1 MQYHSLGRCA
11 TLLGGPARLRKPLPQ
26 HRPVLAIIA
35 AISVL
40 LAGIVPA
47 SPVSAASSAPVLA
60 VYYAWY
66 SLPSW
71 DPNKIS
77 DLPAT
82 PYNSADTATIQRQ
95 VTEAQAAGIDAFEV
109 DWYGPSDPDHIDQR
123 LQTLLSVAH
132 GTGFQVTAY
141 VDLNLI
147 TSEGTLINDLT
158 YLQRYYDDPSWFHIN
173 GKPFVAFYHTQR
185 FDVLTWERIFAQV
198 DPNHQVTWMGEGID
212 ASYLAVFDGIHPFS
226 IAWSPNPAAQLATF
240 AAKARRYP
248 GKLWMATVMPGYD
261 DTRLGRGAAG
271 FSVDRQNGSYYRS
284 VWQGA
289 IATRPDLIQI
299 TSWNEWFEG
308 HQIEPSRTYG
318 DRYLQI
324 TKQES
329 DAYRAVMGVSALAPT
344 SASPASSSGCRFVL
358 GFATLAGDLPQQ
370 VGQCVDEEGHNPAN
384 GDALQHT
391 SGGLLVWRKLDNW
404 TAFTDGYRTWINGPN
419 GVAERLNTQRFA
431 WEANPHRLPV
441 VS

>member
-1 MQYHSLGRCA
+1 M
-11 TLLGGPARLRKPLPQ
+11 
-26 HRPVLAIIA
+26 LAIIA
-35 AISVL
+35 VISVM
-40 LAGIVPA
+40 LAGLVPA
-47 SPVSAASSAPVLA
+47 SPVAAASTAPVLA

-66 SLPSW
+66 GLPSW
-71 DPNKIS
+71 DPNKMS
-77 DLPAT
+77 DLPTT

-95 VTEAQAAGIDAFEV
+95 VAQAKSAGIDAFEV

-123 LQTLLSVAH
+123 LQGLLSAAH

-147 TSEGTLINDLT
+147 SSESALISDLA
-158 YLQRYYDDPSWFHIN
+158 YLRRYYADPSWFHYN
-173 GKPFVAFYHTQR
+173 GKPFVAFYHTQK
-185 FDVLTWERIFAQV
+185 FDVPTWQRILAQV

-212 ASYLAVFDGIHPFS
+212 FSYLTVFDGLHPFS

-240 AAKARRYP
+240 AAKARRSP
-248 GKLWMATVMPGYD
+248 GKLWMAAVMPGYD

-271 FSVDRQNGSYYRS
+271 FSVDRQNGNYYRT

-289 IATRPDLIQI
+289 IATKPDLIQI

-318 DRYLQI
+318 DLYLQI

-329 DAYRAVMGVSALAPT
+329 DAYRSAMGMSAPASAAPT
-344 SASPASSSGCRFVL
+344 AASGCRFVL

-370 VGQCVDEEGHNPAN
+370 VGQCIDDEGHNPAN

-391 SGGLLVWRKLDNW
+391 SGGLLVWRKADNW
-404 TAFTDGYRTWINGPN
+404 TAFTDGFHTWVNGPN
-419 GVAERLNTQRFA
+419 GIAERLNTQRFS
-431 WEANPHRLPV
+431 WEANSDGLPV
-441 VS
+441 IA